1 MTCYVFGGVSEALP
15 GSVDRLFRRTRFQT
29 GRPPNLNTILR
40 SRRMGRHLNPGQRH
54 RRVPPKKGGSQKL
67 TFHPAAPPLNPVRVS
82 TPVNTDPAYSPLDL
96 PLTGQ
101 PQTLFAIIVLFTL
114 RPTLS
119 LSAIHIHG
127 QSMPSPSLSWGQ
139 SKCADTHR
147 PGTGQ
152 NGVLDLPAI
161 FRFSCDL
168 IITPLPLVPSVIGV

>member
-1 MTCYVFGGVSEALP
+1 MTGFNDGPDS
-15 GSVDRLFRRTRFQT
+15 RRAAH
-29 GRPPNLNTILR
+29 PPNLNTILR

-139 SKCADTHR
+139 SKCPGRKIPRR
-147 PGTGQ
+147 PAERGFGPPS
-152 NGVLDLPAI
+152 NI
-161 FRFSCDL
+161 L
-168 IITPLPLVPSVIGV
+168 ITCEHNKLI